1 LLPKRPPKLWVID
14 HHGTNQPPP
23 MMTEDATRAMESPAP
38 QQPGPPPPTHT
49 SLIDEAARFDRY
61 GPPSSVGDAAPH
73 ASLDLRDTRE
83 GEGPATTFLGH
94 TPPELP

>member
-1 LLPKRPPKLWVID
+1 VPWSHRPPN
-14 HHGTNQPPP
+14 NQGG
-23 MMTEDATRAMESPAP
+23 AI
-38 QQPGPPPPTHT
+38 PPPPTHT